1 MKKCVQCGGEYPDDM
16 KFCGNCGSPLPEN
29 DGNVCG
35 ACGAKIAPD
44 AKFCT
49 VCGAKIAERKNDRCA
64 SCGAVLEKG
73 SVFCTSCG
81 TRAVK
86 DQSSPKPTVKQTH
99 VVNRTTPA
107 DRSTKLSVSSF
118 KKKVTA
124 FEKNHNVI
132 LNAFVMTL
140 SLVFIFVA
148 LLCPVKVTM
157 ANPTAAAAGSSET
170 SVSSE
175 SIEVE
180 QSIWQVFGALGYL
193 NTNINKVEGR
203 KKITEI
209 YTEYNNAVRQ
219 AQHEFNAWAMIN
231 KYVTEDEAIDKFGE
245 IFVNHM
251 SDVNIFGYQMA
262 ITSVGALDHLQG
274 ENTEYPIA
282 DQLDAM
288 RATAVSGLVM
298 ALISIVCQLGIAI
311 TALIFL
317 IFGIVGLIKKRTIR
331 LFGYITLVMI
341 FAFVGLAVLSIAP
354 LGAPSGAMFALAL
367 TSVLTYFV
375 CAAVRAFMTD
385 KKPKYILR
393 RVIHSSLAIVVF
405 FLLCSRVISV
415 TITMS
420 ADAVK
425 STSVIS
431 PLGAAVETLLSCAVI
446 KTLNDVGIV
455 ASGGSYAGAIVAAV
469 MGIIAFSLLCAAMTK
484 SLQLLAFNT
493 ESNGKVDVFTLCGAV
508 MLLAMAITLAIIGSA
523 DEIPELFENEIGYK
537 YAISARSF
545 VYVSM
550 AFAICAFVFE
560 LVYGI
565 VVCGNG
571 GSSGLGSGAVME
583 DKAASVAVADT
594 ESSAEVRQG
603 ETSAGPEQPAEE
615 NKQVDAEP
623 EAVSVNV

>member
-180 QSIWQVFGALGYL
+180 QSIW
-193 NTNINKVEGR
+193 
-203 KKITEI
+203 
-209 YTEYNNAVRQ
+209 
-219 AQHEFNAWAMIN
+219 
-231 KYVTEDEAIDKFGE
+231 
-245 IFVNHM
+245 
-251 SDVNIFGYQMA
+251 
-262 ITSVGALDHLQG
+262 
-274 ENTEYPIA
+274 
-282 DQLDAM
+282 
-288 RATAVSGLVM
+288 
-298 ALISIVCQLGIAI
+298 
-311 TALIFL
+311 
-317 IFGIVGLIKKRTIR
+317 
-331 LFGYITLVMI
+331 
-341 FAFVGLAVLSIAP
+341 
-354 LGAPSGAMFALAL
+354 
-367 TSVLTYFV
+367 
-375 CAAVRAFMTD
+375 
-385 KKPKYILR
+385 
-393 RVIHSSLAIVVF
+393 
-405 FLLCSRVISV
+405 
-415 TITMS
+415 
-420 ADAVK
+420 
-425 STSVIS
+425 
-431 PLGAAVETLLSCAVI
+431 
-446 KTLNDVGIV
+446 
-455 ASGGSYAGAIVAAV
+455 
-469 MGIIAFSLLCAAMTK
+469 
-484 SLQLLAFNT
+484 
-493 ESNGKVDVFTLCGAV
+493 
-508 MLLAMAITLAIIGSA
+508 
-523 DEIPELFENEIGYK
+523 
-537 YAISARSF
+537 
-545 VYVSM
+545 
-550 AFAICAFVFE
+550 
-560 LVYGI
+560 
-565 VVCGNG
+565 
-571 GSSGLGSGAVME
+571 
-583 DKAASVAVADT
+583 
-594 ESSAEVRQG
+594 
-603 ETSAGPEQPAEE
+603 
-615 NKQVDAEP
+615 
-623 EAVSVNV
+623 